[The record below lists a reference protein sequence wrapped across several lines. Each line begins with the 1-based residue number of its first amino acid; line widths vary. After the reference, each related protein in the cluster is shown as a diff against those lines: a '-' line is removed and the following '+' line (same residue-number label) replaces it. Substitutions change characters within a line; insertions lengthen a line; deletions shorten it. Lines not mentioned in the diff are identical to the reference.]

1 MKKVYNNRVEKASII
16 TPLFFMN
23 SKQIL
28 DNLSGHLKN
37 ALARAIGFA
46 TSLNHPQVKPL
57 HLLLSILQEK
67 GSLGSEILNK
77 LKFDERTLI
86 QILEQQTP
94 RISELGVQTATLA
107 ELGPLSK
114 KALEKA
120 MLLAYEY
127 EQNYVGTEHLLYGI
141 LHTHDKELEKIYT
154 KMNLDEQELEDQ
166 IINILESGSKFPDIE
181 DISAMME
188 EMGDIAI
195 DQAPAQPPVPAVE
208 KAPQAEQTKA
218 KNQKPSMLDLFCTD
232 LTALKEQ
239 RNIDPVIGREQEI
252 ERLINILCRRTK
264 NNPVLIGEP
273 GVGKTAIVEGLA
285 KRISEGKVPDILK
298 RKRILSLDLT
308 LLISGTIYRG
318 EFESRLRQIIE
329 EINKQPNAIL
339 FIDEIH
345 NIIGAGSNQGTMDA
359 ANILKPALARGR
371 LRCIG
376 ATTLDE
382 YKKYISNDPALERRF
397 QSVQVEEPNRDDT
410 VRILTGIAPL
420 YEDYH
425 EVHVSPEILSQ
436 IVDLSIKY
444 IHDNFLPDK
453 AIDILDEAAASV
465 RVSTA
470 SHPLTSELHSL
481 EKTLTETREKKQEYI
496 LGEKFEEAKK
506 LKTKEEKLLKE
517 IQTLEKKIKKIRPA
531 KRKNVTSEDIAK
543 VLASK
548 LHTNKNIFL
557 EDEYTQLKNL
567 GTELKENIIGQD
579 KAIDTI
585 VETLQRASLGLKGN
599 NHPLASFLFVG
610 PTGVGKT
617 ELAKILAR
625 ELYHDEKALIKMDMS
640 EFAEQ
645 HGISKILGSP
655 AGYIGYKERNHF
667 TESLRKRPYSVV
679 LFDEIDKAHPDVM
692 KLLLQ
697 ILDEGEL
704 TESNGKKVVFRHAV
718 VILTSNIGAEF
729 FKQKSIG
736 FGSAEIGPLNKQK
749 ELSIMTALKESFGSP
764 LLGRLDATCLFTPLE
779 KNNLETIVQKRIA
792 KISSLLEQKLDIIP
806 ETSALNE
813 IVKNL
818 EQELGARPIEATL
831 ERILYPVLF
840 AAQKEIQK
848 KKKVKL
854 IYEKNKFLLA

>member
-1 MKKVYNNRVEKASII
+1 
-16 TPLFFMN
+16 MN
-23 SKQIL
+23 PKQIL

-37 ALARAIGFA
+37 SLARAIGFA

-67 GSLGSEILNK
+67 GSLGCEILTK
-77 LKFDERTLI
+77 LKFDEKTLI
-86 QILEQQTP
+86 TLLENQETRTKNGLLHGGP
-94 RISELGVQTATLA
+94 PTATLA
-107 ELGPLSK
+107 ELSDKSK

-141 LHTHDKELEKIYT
+141 LHTHDKELEKLYNE
-154 KMNLDEQELEDQ
+154 MQLDEKDLEDQ
-166 IINILESGSKFPDIE
+166 IIFILESGSKFPDIE

-188 EMGDIAI
+188 EMGEMVV
-195 DQAPAQPPVPAVE
+195 DQIPGTPLPTPPNETKTTKTENSQQPKP
-208 KAPQAEQTKA
+208 KNTK
-218 KNQKPSMLDLFCTD
+218 PTMLDMFTVD
-232 LTALKEQ
+232 LTATKEQ
-239 RNIDPVIGREQEI
+239 KNIDPVIGRETEI

-264 NNPVLIGEP
+264 NNPVLVGEP

-285 KRISEGKVPDILK
+285 KRISEGTVPDILK

-329 EINKQPNAIL
+329 EISKHPDSIL

-359 ANILKPALARGR
+359 ANILKPALARGK

-382 YKKYISNDPALERRF
+382 YKKYITNDPALERRF
-397 QSVQVEEPNRDDT
+397 QSVQVEEPSRDDT
-410 VRILTGIAPL
+410 VRILHGIAPL
-420 YEDYH
+420 YEEYH
-425 EVHVSPEILSQ
+425 DVQFSPEIITK
-436 IVDLSIKY
+436 IVDLSIKF

-465 RVSTA
+465 RVNA
-470 SHPLTSELHSL
+470 PSHPLKSKHHTL
-481 EKTLTETREKKQEYI
+481 EKELGEVREQKQTCI
-496 LGEKFEEAKK
+496 LEEKFEEAKK
-506 LKTKEEKLLKE
+506 LKSKEEKLTKE
-517 IQTLEKKIKKIRPA
+517 IKNLEKKLEKIIPA
-531 KRKNVTSEDIAK
+531 KKVAMTFEDIAK
-543 VLASK
+543 VLGHK

-557 EDEYTQLKNL
+557 EDEYTQLQNL
-567 GTELKENIIGQD
+567 GKQLKEHIIGQD
-579 KAIDTI
+579 KVIESV
-585 VETLQRASLGLKGN
+585 VETLQRSSLGLKGK

-617 ELAKILAR
+617 ELAKVLAR

-640 EFAEQ
+640 EFSEQ

-679 LFDEIDKAHPDVM
+679 LFDEIDKAHPDVI

-718 VILTSNIGAEF
+718 VILTSNVGAEL
-729 FKQKSIG
+729 FKHSGIG
-736 FGSAEIGPLNKQK
+736 FGNTETGPMNTQK
-749 ELSIMTALKESFGSP
+749 ELSIMSALKENFGAP
-764 LLGRLDATCLFTPLE
+764 LLGRLDATNLFTPLE
-779 KNNLETIVQKRIA
+779 KSDLETIIHKRIA
-792 KISSLLEQKLDIIP
+792 KLASLLQQELSITPDPIAI
-806 ETSALNE
+806 EH
-813 IVKNL
+813 IVKSL
-818 EQELGARPIEATL
+818 ERDLGARPIEATL
-831 ERILYPVLF
+831 ERILYPILF
-840 AAQKEIQK
+840 AAKKEMQK

-854 IYEKNKFLLA
+854 TYEKDTFLLV

>member
-1 MKKVYNNRVEKASII
+1 
-16 TPLFFMN
+16 MN
-23 SKQIL
+23 PKQIL

-67 GSLGSEILNK
+67 GSLGSEVLIK
-77 LKFDERTLI
+77 LKFDERTLT
-86 QILEQQTP
+86 QILEKQ
-94 RISELGVQTATLA
+94 ELHSKAQLAGANTATLA
-107 ELGPLSK
+107 ELSALSK

-141 LHTHDKELEKIYT
+141 LHTHDAELEKIYK
-154 KMNLDEQELEDQ
+154 KMDLPEQEIEDQ
-166 IINILESGSKFPDIE
+166 IIGILESGSKFPDIE

-188 EMGDIAI
+188 EMGEMP
-195 DQAPAQPPVPAVE
+195 PAQEAAP
-208 KAPQAEQTKA
+208 APQAVPEQ
-218 KNQKPSMLDLFCTD
+218 NQAENPAPKIKSSKPTMLDLFTTD
-232 LTALKEQ
+232 LTATKEQ
-239 RNIDPVIGREQEI
+239 QNIDPVIGREEEI
-252 ERLINILCRRTK
+252 DRLINILCRRTK

-285 KRISEGKVPDILK
+285 KRINQGDVPDVLK

-329 EINKQPNAIL
+329 DMSKNPDCIL

-359 ANILKPALARGR
+359 ANILKPALARGK

-382 YKKYISNDPALERRF
+382 YKKHISNDPALERRF
-397 QSVQVEEPNRDDT
+397 QSVQVEEPSRDDT
-410 VRILTGIAPL
+410 VKILTGIAPL
-420 YEDYH
+420 YEKYH
-425 EVHVSPEILSQ
+425 EVQFSPELLAQ

-453 AIDILDEAAASV
+453 AIDILDEAASSV
-465 RVSTA
+465 RVSTP
-470 SHPLTSELHSL
+470 SHPLKQAHHALAKEIG
-481 EKTLTETREKKQEYI
+481 EIREKKQDCI
-496 LGEKFEEAKK
+496 LEEKFEEAKK
-506 LKTKEEKLLKE
+506 LKSREEKLLKE
-517 IQTLEKKIKKIRPA
+517 IKTLEKKIEKIRPA
-531 KRKNVTSEDIAK
+531 KYKNVSPEDIAK
-543 VLASK
+543 VLARK

-557 EDEYTQLKNL
+557 QDEYTKLQNLAEQLK
-567 GTELKENIIGQD
+567 KEIVGQD
-579 KAIDTI
+579 RVIENV
-585 VETLQRASLGLKGN
+585 VETLQRSSLGLRGK

-640 EFAEQ
+640 EFSEQ
-645 HGISKILGSP
+645 HGISKLLGSP

-667 TESLRKRPYSVV
+667 TENLRKRPYSVV
-679 LFDEIDKAHPDVM
+679 LFDEIDKAHPDVL

-704 TESNGKKVVFRHAV
+704 SESNGKKVTFRHAV
-718 VILTSNIGAEF
+718 VILTSNIGAEI

-736 FGSAEIGPLNKQK
+736 FGTLETEPLSKQK
-749 ELSIMTALKESFGSP
+749 ELSLTSSLKENFGAP
-764 LLGRLDATCLFTPLE
+764 LLGRIDATCLFMPLQ
-779 KNNLETIVQKRIA
+779 KNDLETIIQKRMA
-792 KISSLLEQKLDIIP
+792 KISSLLEQKIQISTDQI
-806 ETSALNE
+806 ALE
-813 IVKNL
+813 QILKNL
-818 EQELGARPIEATL
+818 EQDLGARPIESTL
-831 ERILYPVLF
+831 ERILYPILF
-840 AAQKEIQK
+840 AAQKEIQG

-854 IYEKNKFLLA
+854 SYEKNKFLLI